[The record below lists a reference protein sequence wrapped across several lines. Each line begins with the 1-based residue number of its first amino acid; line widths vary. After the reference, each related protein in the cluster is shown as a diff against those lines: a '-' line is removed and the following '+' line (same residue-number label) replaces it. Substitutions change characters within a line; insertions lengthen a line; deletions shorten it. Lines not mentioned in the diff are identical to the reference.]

1 MGPPETG
8 TNYRTHHFAE
18 EWVRNG
24 HAVTFVGTT
33 YSHLMT
39 KPPAESGAFLE
50 SQANGVR
57 YCLLRV
63 PKYKSS
69 GVSRALNAL
78 AGAAQA
84 MRFERRIVGAR
95 PPDLV
100 IAGSVY
106 QVDNWPAS
114 RMARKYRAAFFR
126 ETRDLWP
133 MTLTQVGALKPSHPF
148 VRLIQAAEDHGYQH
162 ADLVCTT
169 LENSFEYMKTRGL
182 SADRFEFMPQSPP
195 DEPLGARDAWPPEEH
210 SKALAEARARGKFI
224 VIFAGGFNP
233 YADLA
238 TLLRGAKFVPEAE
251 FIVIGHGPLEG
262 ELRAQLKSEN
272 ITNAKILGP
281 VPKGVVPRLLEQ
293 ADAGAVGFL
302 PAPIFRYGVSPN
314 KMFEYMRVGLPTI
327 FFCDTGA
334 NPISSSGAGIHT
346 RGGSP
351 EAIAEAVRQLMG
363 MSPAE
368 RRAMGARGQSYL
380 QTHHH
385 LPTVAARYITR
396 AEEILKRKR
405 S

>member
-8 TNYRTHHFAE
+8 TSYRTHHFAE

-24 HAVTFVGTT
+24 HNVTFVGTT
-33 YSHLMT
+33 FSHLMT
-39 KPPAESGAFLE
+39 KPPTASGAFLE

-69 GVSRALNAL
+69 GAARALNAL

-84 MRFERRIVGAR
+84 VRFERSIVGDM

-106 QVDNWPAS
+106 QADNWPAS
-114 RMARKYRAAFFR
+114 RIARKYRAAFFR

-148 VRLIQAAEDHGYQH
+148 VRLIQAAEDHGYKH

-169 LENSFEYMKTRGL
+169 LENSFEYMRTRGL
-182 SADRFEFMPQSPP
+182 TADRFEFMAQSPP
-195 DEPLGARDAWPPEEH
+195 DEAPGAKDSKPPEEH
-210 SKALAEARARGKFI
+210 TTALAEARARGKFI

-238 TLLRGAKFVPEAE
+238 TLLRAAPMVPEAE
-251 FIVIGHGPLEG
+251 FIIIGYGPIEAD
-262 ELRAQLKSEN
+262 LRGQLKSEN
-272 ITNAKILGP
+272 IANAKILGP
-281 VPKGVVPRLLEQ
+281 VSKAIVPRLLEQ
-293 ADAGAVGFL
+293 ADAGVVGFL
-302 PAPIFRYGVSPN
+302 PAPIFKYGVSPN
-314 KMFEYMRVGLPTI
+314 KMFEYMRIGLPTI
-327 FFCDTGA
+327 FFCDTGP
-334 NPISSSGAGIHT
+334 NPVSNSGAGIHT
-346 RGGSP
+346 RGGSA
-351 EAIAEAVRQLMG
+351 EAIAEAVRQLMK

-396 AEEILKRKR
+396 AEAILKRKR